1 MSTFCLHIG
10 VFIMLT
16 VKVFA
21 QINIAL
27 IEEIST
33 SYTYPEELWRLTEEL
48 INLLITV
55 LIDRDDAT

>member
-1 MSTFCLHIG
+1 
-10 VFIMLT
+10 MLT

-21 QINIAL
+21 QIYIAL

-55 LIDRDDAT
+55 LIDRDDTT